1 MAQTS
6 FQLDDG
12 TAKAID
18 ELKGVFG
25 VSTST
30 AVIRR
35 AVALARIATRMSGD
49 SGEITLLDKDDQRT
63 KVLLAS

>member
-18 ELKGVFG
+18 ELKGAFG
-25 VSTST
+25 VNTST
-30 AVIRR
+30 GVIRR
-35 AVALARIATRMSGD
+35 AIALARIATRMSDDG
-49 SGEITLLDKDDQRT
+49 SITLVDKEDQRT